1 VEIEMLKEEYERIK
15 RLVQNSMDDLGKKI
29 AVEISAIRQE
39 IKALKELGA
48 EKKAPRSYKKA
59 DDD

>member
-1 VEIEMLKEEYERIK
+1 MLKEEYERIK